1 MAPGTGLVIFD
12 CDGVLV
18 DSERIANSVF
28 AELITGIGLPTS
40 FEESVATYMG
50 RSMPTCLGLIEEWLG
65 APVPGDLERLY
76 YQRIYAAFDRE
87 LEGVPGVIAALD
99 AVESSGMATCVAS
112 SGPHERMRRTL
123 GLTGLL
129 KRFEGRIFS
138 ATEVPRGKPFPDLF
152 LPALVVPALEGLAPK
167 P

>member
-40 FEESVATYMG
+40 F
-50 RSMPTCLGLIEEWLG
+50 
-65 APVPGDLERLY
+65 
-76 YQRIYAAFDRE
+76 
-87 LEGVPGVIAALD
+87 
-99 AVESSGMATCVAS
+99 
-112 SGPHERMRRTL
+112 
-123 GLTGLL
+123 L